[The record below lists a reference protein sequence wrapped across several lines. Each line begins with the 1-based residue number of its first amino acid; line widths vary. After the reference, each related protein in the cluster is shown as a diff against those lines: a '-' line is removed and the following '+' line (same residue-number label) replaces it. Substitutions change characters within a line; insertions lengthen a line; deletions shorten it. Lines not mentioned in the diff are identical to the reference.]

1 MIYLFYGLDNYRSRE
16 KIRELVVS
24 YKKAHNQTADLKIFD
39 FDNEKVQFSALKDS
53 SQTMSLFKT
62 KRLFI
67 LENFFGNQTED
78 FKEKFIENF
87 DFFLLSEDILV
98 FHENAIPRAND
109 ALFKRLLAKA
119 KCLLFEPLSGAKL
132 DHWIEKKVQEYG
144 CLIEAQAKK
153 ALELYVGS
161 DLWRMDN
168 EIKKAC
174 AYCNRGQIRLEDVK
188 LLVRPNIESE
198 IFKTMDCLSRRDLK
212 AATASLLRHIKNG
225 DAPQYLFYMVTN
237 QFRSLLLIKD
247 MQEKGE
253 NFPAMAKTLA
263 LPPFIVSKLAGFSGN
278 FTLQELKEDYNLL
291 KKLDVDTK
299 TGRIEPDTALEVFL
313 SKACA

>member
-1 MIYLFYGLDNYRSRE
+1 MIYLFYGLDNYRSKE
-16 KIRELVVS
+16 KIRELTAS
-24 YKKAHNQTADLKIFD
+24 YKKAHGQAADLKIFD
-39 FDNEKVQFSALKDS
+39 FDNEKVLFSALKDS
-53 SQTMSLFKT
+53 SQTMSLFKV

-67 LENFFGNQTED
+67 LENFFENQTED

-87 DFFLLSEDILV
+87 DFFLSSEDILV
-98 FHENAIPRAND
+98 FHENSIPRAND

-119 KCLLFEPLSGAKL
+119 KCLFFEPLSGVKL
-132 DHWIEKKVQEYG
+132 DRWIEKKAQEYG
-144 CLIEAQAKK
+144 CLIEVQAKK
-153 ALELYVGS
+153 ALELYVGN

-174 AYCNRGQIRLEDVK
+174 AYCNRGQVRLENIK

-198 IFKTMDCLSRRDLK
+198 IFQTMDCLSRRDLR

-253 NFPAMAKTLA
+253 NFPAMAKALA

-291 KKLDVDTK
+291 KKLDIDTK

-313 SKACA
+313 SKACN